1 MAVKNSLSTTKVT
14 TSDKI
19 SFIAN
24 NEEVKI
30 SLDDIK
36 NTLTNGNGQITNKE
50 AMMFLSLCKYQHL
63 NPFLKE
69 AYLIKY
75 GDSPATMVVGKDVL
89 LKRAMRSERFAGL
102 QAGVIIIN
110 ADGKIE
116 EREGTFVID
125 GEKLL
130 GGWAK
135 VIINGYAAPVY
146 ASVSLKEYYTGKSN
160 WSAKPATMIRKVAL
174 AQALREAF
182 PEETSALY
190 DASEMDKTVMETTKH
205 EIVLDETPVEMP
217 SESSVE
223 ATEPVQ
229 VIEPAPAPKNAVTS
243 AGVLRVETR
252 RMFAGSA
259 NDFASMDMICR
270 CRFGS
275 SSGVRISTIT
285 LMNTFIFREM
295 TCVFT
300 SLPP

>member
-1 MAVKNSLSTTKVT
+1 MAVKNSLATKKAT

-146 ASVSLKEYYTGKSN
+146 ASVSLKEYSTGKSN
-160 WSAKPATMIRKVAL
+160 WSTKPATMIRKVAL

-217 SESSVE
+217 SESPVE

-229 VIEPAPAPKNAVTS
+229 VIEPAPAPKNAVDGNLGGQT
-243 AGVLRVETR
+243 AIDDIMFPPVLD
-252 RMFAGSA
+252 
-259 NDFASMDMICR
+259 NQ
-270 CRFGS
+270 
-275 SSGVRISTIT
+275 
-285 LMNTFIFREM
+285 
-295 TCVFT
+295 
-300 SLPP
+300 PPFEI